1 MIFIIAL
8 LLITAVNNCDLQQM
22 EFFSTNSL
30 QRLFSLVVLLFYFSV
45 FVFLEKVYDDK
56 TNYLKITEI
65 QLETVYVSALP

>member
-22 EFFSTNSL
+22 EFFFDKFTAT
-30 QRLFSLVVLLFYFSV
+30 LFSLVVLLFYFSV
-45 FVFLEKVYDDK
+45 FVFLEKVYDDE